1 MKRSNTKPGFRLVF
15 HRWMGA
21 QEIRNLLL
29 LLPLYQP
36 INHDLSMISPVSL
49 IVRTLQKKKLY
60 LIGGIPNPLK
70 KHESQLGLLF
80 PKKWKVIKF
89 HGSKAPKYRYSVAK
103 SH

>member
-49 IVRTLQKKKLY
+49 IVRN